1 MKCVRTAA
9 LAALTVLAGCGSDE
23 DRIPLV
29 RVTGTIT
36 RNSKPMANARVSFIP
51 DVGNKYS
58 TPAVDETGPEGNYM
72 LRFKGRTGVS
82 AGKYKVV
89 VTPAIDLPANA
100 KIPEAF
106 KDDPVM
112 AQMALGIGVGPDNGK
127 VAGVAKKK
135 EPTKSEWDAQIDEK
149 DSSKELDFDVKG

>member
-36 RNSKPMANARVSFIP
+36 RNSKPMANAKVSFIP

-58 TPAVDETGPEGNYM
+58 TPSVNETGPEGNYM

-89 VTPAIDLPANA
+89 VTPAIDLPAGA

-135 EPTKSEWDAQIDEK
+135 EPTKSEFDAQIEEK
-149 DSSKELDFDVKG
+149 DSSREFDFDVKG